1 MKTLTLEG
9 NVIEF
14 KFNPPIEETNFTS
27 EDFDF
32 QRKPS
37 YATIGITELIQAD
50 NDIVASM
57 VVGRTFRELAE
68 TAKVQDLDYLQVV
81 VINQEETWIID
92 NGSTL
97 CWMTKSEY

>member
-1 MKTLTLEG
+1 MKTLTLGE

-14 KFNPPIEETNFTS
+14 KFNPPIEETNFLN

-50 NDIVASM
+50 NDIIASM
-57 VVGRTFRELAE
+57 IV
-68 TAKVQDLDYLQVV
+68 
-81 VINQEETWIID
+81 
-92 NGSTL
+92 
-97 CWMTKSEY
+97 